1 MTSTALPSSAAKPAV
16 AVLDPPRSGAA
27 VDPLGSVAA
36 DLARLEALL
45 TDDTGIEFP
54 VVAELLRA
62 VFGAGGKRLRPAVV
76 FHAAALGTE
85 AGPGPTRAA
94 PPPAGDAVLRLA
106 AAVETLHT
114 ATLVHDDLVDGALV
128 RRGLPTLNARWQTG
142 ATVLAGDWLF
152 ARAARFAADTGS
164 VGVMRIFARTLGTLT
179 DGELRQLLGR
189 ADVPDR
195 AEYAR
200 RIYAKTASLFEAAAE
215 ATGVLLALTD
225 DGVAALARYGRAVG
239 MAFQVVDDLLDF
251 TADETR
257 LGKPVGSDLRSGQVT
272 LPVLLHLER
281 NPGAADGLSD
291 GDGRPNAAVAERLVA
306 AVRADD
312 AALDGARAAAR
323 AHVAEALEALGA
335 LPAGPGRDGL
345 AAVAEYAVARDV

>member
-1 MTSTALPSSAAKPAV
+1 MTSTALPSSAAKPTV
-16 AVLDPPRSGAA
+16 AVLDPPRRGAV
-27 VDPLGSVAA
+27 VDPLGPVAGA
-36 DLARLEALL
+36 MARLESLL
-45 TDDTGIEFP
+45 TDDAGIEFP

-76 FHAAALGTE
+76 FHAAALGT
-85 AGPGPTRAA
+85 ADDRDPT
-94 PPPAGDAVLRLA
+94 PVGDAVLRLA

-215 ATGVLLALTD
+215 ATAVLLALSE
-225 DGVAALARYGRAVG
+225 DGVATLARYGRAVG

-291 GDGRPNAAVAERLVA
+291 GDGRPNAVVAERLVA